1 MAEVEQQPTSAPSS
15 PKKRRILRSFL
26 LTILIILLLLVASII
41 IMMSTDRGSRFLL
54 DRVLQAQQVIKYE
67 YEGGNLLRGII
78 LKNIIVQLKEVDVT
92 LDRADVRLGWR

>member
-1 MAEVEQQPTSAPSS
+1 MAEVEQQPTSAPSSSS

-67 YEGGNLLRGII
+67 YEGVIYSGELFLKILLFS
-78 LKNIIVQLKEVDVT
+78 
-92 LDRADVRLGWR
+92 

>member
-41 IMMSTDRGSRFLL
+41 IMMSTDQGSRFLL

-67 YEGGNLLRGII
+67 YEGGIYSGELFLKILLFS
-78 LKNIIVQLKEVDVT
+78 
-92 LDRADVRLGWR
+92 

>member
-15 PKKRRILRSFL
+15 PKKKRRILRSFL
-26 LTILIILLLLVASII
+26 LTILIILLLLASSLV

-54 DRVLQAQQVIKYE
+54 DRVLETQKIIKYE

-78 LKNIIVQLKEVDVT
+78 LKNVLVQLKDVDFS
-92 LDRADVRLGWR
+92 LDRADVG

>member
-67 YEGGNLLRGII
+67 YEGEIYSGELFLKILLFS
-78 LKNIIVQLKEVDVT
+78 
-92 LDRADVRLGWR
+92 

>member
-67 YEGGNLLRGII
+67 YEGVIYFGELFLKILLFS
-78 LKNIIVQLKEVDVT
+78 
-92 LDRADVRLGWR
+92 

>member
-1 MAEVEQQPTSAPSS
+1 MADVEQQPTSAPRS

-26 LTILIILLLLVASII
+26 LTILIIFLLLASSLV

-54 DRVLQAQQVIKYE
+54 DRVLEAQKIIKYE

-78 LKNIIVQLKEVDVT
+78 LKNVLVQLTEVDVS
-92 LDRADVRLGWR
+92 LDRADVGLG